1 MGIGEVAGGHIEM
14 GGKGPARAAA
24 RSIPPEQRSSDRR
37 MTLREQ
43 PPLAQ
48 RAVWSRFEQQS
59 SQVIL
64 ESGDL
69 ELLLGVVLPC
79 DEESSAASF
88 VRGKKPKYNQNV
100 VSSLSLAGATMDRY
114 TSS

>member
-1 MGIGEVAGGHIEM
+1 V
-14 GGKGPARAAA
+14 
-24 RSIPPEQRSSDRR
+24 
-37 MTLREQ
+37 
-43 PPLAQ
+43 
-48 RAVWSRFEQQS
+48 V
-59 SQVIL
+59 L

-88 VRGKKPKYNQNV
+88 VRGKKPKHNQNV